1 MRSIRY
7 IIPAILLT
15 ILTGCTKTG
24 PDCPV
29 RDDVTVHW
37 AISPGGLGDMG
48 YNDIIF
54 GGISAAA
61 SRYDFG
67 LYYYRPGSAEEIY
80 PTVKQWISEPQA
92 GCHRRH
98 PLRSAVTGSG

>member
-1 MRSIRY
+1 M
-7 IIPAILLT
+7 ILLT

-24 PDCPV
+24 PDNPV

-67 LYYYRPGSAEEIY
+67 LYYYRPESAEEMV
-80 PTVKQWISEPQA
+80 PVVEQWASEPQA
-92 GCHRRH
+92 EGT
-98 PLRSAVTGSG
+98 RSLFVLGA

>member
-1 MRSIRY
+1 MNFLILHSEMRSIRY
-7 IIPAILLT
+7 IIPVILLT
-15 ILTGCTKTG
+15 ILTGCTKIW
-24 PDCPV
+24 PDSPA

-61 SRYDFG
+61 SRTTSDCTTTAPEAH
-67 LYYYRPGSAEEIY
+67 RKSI
-80 PTVKQWISEPQA
+80 PQ
-92 GCHRRH
+92 
-98 PLRSAVTGSG
+98 

>member
-1 MRSIRY
+1 
-7 IIPAILLT
+7 
-15 ILTGCTKTG
+15 
-24 PDCPV
+24 
-29 RDDVTVHW
+29 
-37 AISPGGLGDMG
+37 MG

-67 LYYYRPGSAEEIY
+67 LYYYRPESAEEIY
-80 PTVKQWISEPQA
+80 PTVKQWLSEPQA

-98 PLRSAVTGSG
+98 PLRPTVTGSG